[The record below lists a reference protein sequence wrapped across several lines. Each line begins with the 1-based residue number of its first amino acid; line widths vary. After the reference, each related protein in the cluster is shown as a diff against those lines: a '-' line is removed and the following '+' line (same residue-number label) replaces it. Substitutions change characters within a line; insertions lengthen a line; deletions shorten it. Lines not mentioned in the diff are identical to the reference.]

1 MSDLETV
8 PTAASARTRRMP
20 DGELVFAV
28 EHALEVIQACTSS
41 EIAVLGIEIFPGL
54 NVSTYDREVKDLDAQ
69 IGRAHGSNVWQR
81 RARFGSDPSLHIL
94 GNSSTGHR
102 DLSRSQRVNLRSRGE
117 RSRC

>member
-54 NVSTYDREVKDLDAQ
+54 NVSTYDREVKDPAEEEFWPGYVEANNALAEDFIRRNPAPRTSECILTTALREFCGIERQ
-69 IGRAHGSNVWQR
+69 SNK
-81 RARFGSDPSLHIL
+81 
-94 GNSSTGHR
+94 
-102 DLSRSQRVNLRSRGE
+102 
-117 RSRC
+117 